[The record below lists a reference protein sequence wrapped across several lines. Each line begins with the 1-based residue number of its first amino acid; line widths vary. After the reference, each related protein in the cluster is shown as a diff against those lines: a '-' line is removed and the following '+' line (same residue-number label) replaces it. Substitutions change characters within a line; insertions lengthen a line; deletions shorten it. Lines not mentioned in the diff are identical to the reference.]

1 MIKDNKGDHGMNI
14 SDFIK
19 RHPVPFYFAM
29 TFVISWG
36 GILLL
41 TGGPGSIFRAS
52 EQFDTQLPF
61 VIMAILAGPSLSGIL
76 STALVNGRKG
86 FREIKSRLL
95 RWRVG
100 LRWYAIAFLAAPLLM
115 MAIYTILSLLS
126 PEFLPGIF
134 AAESKMSHLLMGLV
148 TGLMAGF
155 FEELGWTG
163 FATPRLR
170 QRYSILGTGL
180 IIGLPW
186 AVWHI
191 LPALWLGY
199 ASGTLS
205 GALSTASYLI
215 DPFLFLVASRVLI
228 VWVYNRTGGSLL
240 LAMLMHMSL
249 TSSARILTPMGIVG
263 VPLMLFGIIWATVVW
278 TVVTLVIGASRDK
291 ISR

>member
-1 MIKDNKGDHGMNI
+1 MKI
-14 SDFIK
+14 SEFLK
-19 RHPVPFYFAM
+19 RHSVPVYFAL

-36 GILLL
+36 GILLV
-41 TGGPGSIFRAS
+41 TGGPGSILRAS
-52 EQFDTQLPF
+52 KHFDTLLPL

-76 STALVNGRKG
+76 LTALVNGKQG
-86 FREIKSRLL
+86 LREIKSRLL

-100 LRWYAIAFLAAPLLM
+100 IRWYAIALLAAPLLM
-115 MAIYTILSLLS
+115 MAIYLVLSILS
-126 PEFLPGIF
+126 PKFLPGIF
-134 AAESKMSHLLMGLV
+134 SSDDKTSHLVMGLV

-170 QRYSILGTGL
+170 QRYNILQTGL

-205 GALSTASYLI
+205 GALSTASYLL
-215 DPFLFLVASRVLI
+215 DPFLFLVGSRVLI
-228 VWVYNRTGGSLL
+228 VWVYDRTGESLF

-263 VPLMLFGIIWATVVW
+263 VPLMLFGITWAAVMWGIV
-278 TVVTLVIGASRDK
+278 TVVTLAKGDTQ
-291 ISR
+291 

>member
-1 MIKDNKGDHGMNI
+1 MKI
-14 SDFIK
+14 SEFLK
-19 RHPVPFYFAM
+19 RHSVPVYFAL

-36 GILLL
+36 GILLV
-41 TGGPGSIFRAS
+41 TGGPGSILRAS
-52 EQFDTQLPF
+52 KHFDTLLPL

-76 STALVNGRKG
+76 LTALVNGKQG
-86 FREIKSRLL
+86 LREIKSRLL

-100 LRWYAIAFLAAPLLM
+100 IRCYAIALLAAPLLM
-115 MAIYTILSLLS
+115 MAIYLVLSILS
-126 PEFLPGIF
+126 PKFLPGIF
-134 AAESKMSHLLMGLV
+134 SSDDKTSHLVMGLV

-170 QRYSILGTGL
+170 QRYNILQTGL

-205 GALSTASYLI
+205 GALSTASYLL
-215 DPFLFLVASRVLI
+215 DPFLFLVGSRVLI
-228 VWVYNRTGGSLL
+228 VWVYDRTGESLF
-240 LAMLMHMSL
+240 LAMLMHMSV

-263 VPLMLFGIIWATVVW
+263 VPLMLFGITWAAVMWGIV
-278 TVVTLVIGASRDK
+278 TVVTLAKGDTQ
-291 ISR
+291 

>member
-1 MIKDNKGDHGMNI
+1 MSI
-14 SDFIK
+14 SVLIK
-19 RHPVPFYFAM
+19 RYPVPIYFAL

-36 GILLL
+36 GLLL
-41 TGGPGSIFRAS
+41 AIGGPGRILRIS
-52 EQFDTQLPF
+52 EQFDTLLPF
-61 VIMAILAGPSLSGIL
+61 VIMAILAGPSVSGIL
-76 STALVNGRKG
+76 LTALANGKKG

-100 LRWYAIAFLAAPLLM
+100 LRWYAIALLAAPLLM

-170 QRYSILGTGL
+170 QRHSILATGL

-199 ASGTLS
+199 ASGTLG
-205 GALSTASYLI
+205 GALSTASYLM
-215 DPFLFLVASRVLI
+215 DPFLFLVASRVFI

-249 TSSARILTPMGIVG
+249 TSSARIFTPLGIVG
-263 VPLMLFGIIWATVVW
+263 VPLILFGIIWAAVVW
-278 TVVTLVIGASRDK
+278 GVVAIVVSARGDTNAKRL
-291 ISR
+291 